1 MTANDNEMVELLDQI
16 GKVLDAAEKNDMDSI
31 YDHRATIVSM
41 YAQAMAEFHFEENQL
56 EWLNQIL
63 EAVENDDLAACRR
76 LLEQEN
82 ETDTVFLASQF
93 AAVMAGFFHHD
104 ECMTIA
110 QAIGLQA
117 LLQGMQADGEDEET

>member
-1 MTANDNEMVELLDQI
+1 MQLQQPSRPR
-16 GKVLDAAEKNDMDSI
+16 KNPL
-31 YDHRATIVSM
+31 
-41 YAQAMAEFHFEENQL
+41 ENQL

-63 EAVENDDLAACRR
+63 EAVETDDLAACRR

-117 LLQGMQADGEDEET
+117 LLQGMQVDGEDEET